1 MDREIE
7 HMKET
12 INKARINGE
21 AELIANREYLQR
33 IVNYLDTLRREN
45 RRLRELCDKY
55 EEEHDSTFITWQDTI
70 RRHYEAIKYIKNNKL
85 VDVDILLDILEGEE
99 E

>member
-1 MDREIE
+1 MGREIE

-45 RRLRELCDKY
+45 RRMRELCDKY
-55 EEEHDSTFITWQDTI
+55 EEEHDSTFTTWQETM